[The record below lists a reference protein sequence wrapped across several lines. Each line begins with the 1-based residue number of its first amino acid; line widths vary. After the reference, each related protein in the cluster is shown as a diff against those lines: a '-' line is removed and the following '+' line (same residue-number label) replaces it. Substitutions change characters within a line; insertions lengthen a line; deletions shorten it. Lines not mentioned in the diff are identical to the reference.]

1 MFLDLLEATA
11 LLLALSLLHGL
22 NLRVWRRSALA
33 AQIGSGMIFGG
44 LAVVG
49 MMIPIEIAPGVIFD
63 GRAVVLS
70 MAALFGGPLVGALG
84 GAIAGAYRLALGGD
98 GALVGTIVILAAVT
112 AGLAYRAAV
121 THGRLTR
128 APVRL
133 LGFGLL
139 LHGFNLLLFLLIP
152 DKYVGAIFGEL
163 ALPYVLALAPATALL
178 GTLLLDIERRQS
190 TDHALAQSEASLRAI
205 AGAIPDLLLVIDE
218 DGRYQEV
225 ISQGD
230 DLLYAAAGEVRG
242 RLMHDVLPP
251 DKADLFLAFV
261 RRTLA
266 SGVTERLEYEL
277 DTRSGPR
284 AFEGHCRALETP
296 LKGKRAV
303 VLLARDVTER
313 ARLEQE
319 QRIAAI
325 AFDSQQGMVITAPD
339 TTILRVNKAFSQI
352 TGYAPEEVIGRKT
365 AMLASGRHGPAFFR
379 AIKSR
384 LDLRGAWEGEIWSRR
399 RNGEVFPERLAVSSV
414 RDAQGALTHYVGAFT
429 DITLN
434 KAAEAEIHTL
444 AFYDHLT
451 SLPNRRLLGERL
463 EAALTASRR
472 TGAHGALMFID
483 LDDFKNVND
492 LLGHHHGDLLLQQT
506 GRRLRETVRQT
517 DTVARLGGDEFVLL
531 LEHLAHAPDEAAAQ
545 AERVARTA
553 LERLNQPY
561 VLGECTRQIGASIG
575 IVMFQRETCTAKD
588 LMQRA
593 DLSMYESKRVGKNT
607 LRFFDPLMHDAVRA
621 RLQLEDDL
629 RAGLAAGQFTM
640 YYQPQFDRERRIVG
654 AEAVVRWVRPGGEPV
669 SPEDFLPVAERAGLM
684 RTLGRLVIEAVCAQ
698 LARWAREPD
707 TAGLTVSLNVSASQ
721 LYQPGFA
728 EETLKAIHHSGAPAR
743 SIVVELTE
751 SLVLSDMEEAI
762 VVMRRLLAHGIRFS
776 IDDFGTGYS
785 SLSNLLRLPLDELK
799 IDQSFVHGLPEDSG
813 SLAIV
818 KTIVAL
824 ASALELNVV
833 AEGVETPAQQ
843 AILEAQGCRV
853 FQGFLFARPLPV
865 EEFEA
870 LLRAGP
876 PAAEPARLT
885 GSAA

>member
-22 NLRVWRRSALA
+22 NLRLWRGRPLA
-33 AQIGSGMIFGG
+33 AQLGSGALFGG
-44 LAVVG
+44 IAVVG

-70 MAALFGGPLVGALG
+70 MAALFGGPLIGALG

-98 GALVGTIVILAAVT
+98 GALVGTLVILVAVL
-112 AGLAYRAAV
+112 AGQAYRAAA
-121 THGRLTR
+121 THGRARRTPL
-128 APVRL
+128 RL

-139 LHGFNLLLFLLIP
+139 LHGVNLLLFTLIP
-152 DKYVGAIFGEL
+152 DKYAGTIFGEL
-163 ALPYVLALAPATALL
+163 ALPYVLTMGTATALL
-178 GTLLLDIERRQS
+178 GTLLLDIERRQA
-190 TDHALAQSEASLRAI
+190 TERALAQSEASLRAI

-225 ISQGD
+225 ISHGD
-230 DLLYAAAGEVRG
+230 DLLYPAASDVRG
-242 RLMHDVLPP
+242 RRMHEVLPA
-251 DKADLFLAFV
+251 DKADAFLAFV
-261 RRTLA
+261 HRTLA
-266 SGVTERLEYEL
+266 SGATECLEYEL

-284 AFEGHCRALETP
+284 FFEGHCRALETP

-303 VLLARDVTER
+303 ALLARDVTER

-399 RNGEVFPERLAVSSV
+399 RNGEVFPERLSISSV

-451 SLPNRRLLGERL
+451 ALPNRRLLGERI

-472 TGAHGALMFID
+472 TGEHGALMFID

-506 GRRLRETVRQT
+506 AHRLREAVRQT

-531 LEHLAHAPDEAAAQ
+531 LEHLAHAPDEAVAQ
-545 AERVARTA
+545 AERVARSA
-553 LERLNQPY
+553 LERLNEPY
-561 VLGECTRQIGASIG
+561 LLGECTRQIGASIG
-575 IVMFQRETCTAKD
+575 IVMFQRETCSARD

-607 LRFFDPLMHDAVRA
+607 LRFFDPLMQDAVRA
-621 RLQLEDDL
+621 RLQLEDEL
-629 RAGLAAGQFTM
+629 RAGLAGGQFALH
-640 YYQPQFDRERRIVG
+640 YQPQFDRERRIVG
-654 AEAVVRWVRPGGEPV
+654 AEAVIRWARPGAEPIP
-669 SPEDFLPVAERAGLM
+669 PEDFLPVAERAGLM

-698 LARWAREPD
+698 LARWAGDPA
-707 TAGLTVSLNVSASQ
+707 TAGLTVALNVSASQ

-728 EETLKAIHHSGAPAR
+728 DETLAAIHRSGAPAR
-743 SIVVELTE
+743 CLVVELTE
-751 SLVLSDMEEAI
+751 SLVLSDMEAAI
-762 VVMRRLLAHGIRFS
+762 AVMRRLLAHGIRFS

-785 SLSNLLRLPLDELK
+785 SLANLLRLPLDELK
-799 IDQSFVHGLPEDSG
+799 IDQSFVRGLPEDGG

-824 ASALELNVV
+824 AAALELKVV
-833 AEGVETPAQQ
+833 AEGVETPAQL
-843 AILEAQGCRV
+843 ALLEAQGCRV

-865 EEFEA
+865 DAFEA
-870 LLRAGP
+870 LLRAVP
-876 PAAEPARLT
+876 PAAGPARLA
-885 GSAA
+885 GSAV